1 MPRLVLPASA
11 YVWGRSVA
19 SPRQPSQRRRGGAR
33 ERGRAR
39 SADQWVVLHPGRNG
53 RTVPSAGGR
62 FEEGKSLQSKAPSRA
77 HPRDLGEKAA
87 FRMHASGRQGSFRGH
102 HRHNGSTSRRPECV
116 RVLWECGPPEQ
127 PRLQL
132 SPVPYPLGAAHVSG
146 PRGSTARRGESERLP
161 PAASCACS
169 ALTVAQSQGKRSPTS
184 GGVTGRAGSTVWRR

>member
-39 SADQWVVLHPGRNG
+39 SPTNG
-53 RTVPSAGGR
+53 SCSTLGATVAPFLRRGGR
-62 FEEGKSLQSKAPSRA
+62 FEEGESLQSKAPSRA